1 MTHKKRGGLLSLDII
16 AWIALALILFGIG
29 TYVGADLVHA
39 YRADLLRQ
47 QASSIDQALLLY
59 SRSHQTT
66 GSVVVKKGDGTKSV
80 QAETLPTYPA
90 EITSLGVIKEVK
102 DYPGQDTGYFSRMAH
117 FINTKTSS
125 GTTEATKGY
134 FRYKPIR
141 QNSKDAPAEYYD
153 VTSDAIIAYDL
164 EVTLPNGQNYFSPNS
179 RHGTGGLA
187 RENAQK

>member
-39 YRADLLRQ
+39 YRTDLLRQ

-66 GSVVVKKGDGTKSV
+66 GSVVVKKGNGTKSV

-102 DYPGQDTGYFSRMAH
+102 DYLSWAGYR
-117 FINTKTSS
+117 ILLT
-125 GTTEATKGY
+125 
-134 FRYKPIR
+134 
-141 QNSKDAPAEYYD
+141 
-153 VTSDAIIAYDL
+153 
-164 EVTLPNGQNYFSPNS
+164 
-179 RHGTGGLA
+179 HGTLHQHEDLKRYDRSHEGVLPL
-187 RENAQK
+187 

>member
-39 YRADLLRQ
+39 YRTDLLRQ

-66 GSVVVKKGDGTKSV
+66 GSVTIHKNGDARSV
-80 QAETLPTYPA
+80 QSEVLPTYPA

-187 RENAQK
+187 RENDQK

>member
-39 YRADLLRQ
+39 YRADLRRQ

-153 VTSDAIIAYDL
+153 ATSDAIIAYDL
-164 EVTLPNGQNYFSPNS
+164 EVTLPNGQNYFSPKS

-187 RENAQK
+187 RENDQK